1 MIGEIHA
8 PQIGFVP
15 IGDRFTMGGKT
26 AALAC
31 QRFFRFEMI
40 VPCHYGTFPVLD
52 QTADQFIAAFGK
64 DKVLV
69 PEVGVAFEA

>member
-1 MIGEIHA
+1 
-8 PQIGFVP
+8 V
-15 IGDRFTMGGKT
+15 
-26 AALAC
+26 
-31 QRFFRFEMI
+31 I

-69 PEVGVAFEA
+69 PAVGVAFKA